1 MFLDKD
7 METIKFDNCDK
18 IFEKCFSLLEDG
30 STVLTSSARSARK
43 IVFLYRNYKLSKQEK
58 IWKSPNV
65 FTLKFFI
72 DLNFNELITEK
83 RINSY
88 EESLF
93 LYYKAVKLNR
103 KNQEEITFVD
113 YALEHLKHYN
123 FAEINKIILKKD
135 NGGLFEFRN
144 KILDDFYKLKN
155 DNKLLSYSEEMEE
168 LKKAISEKIISLP
181 SKIAVLDFEE
191 FSPLEK
197 DFIKFLEEKS
207 TIFNFKI
214 DETKENLENEV
225 TLYDD
230 IQSEVEATLNEAISL
245 WESGERSIAICYF
258 EDSYK
263 KVIEESLSNFKNNE
277 KDHFRY
283 HFEEGVKISELLS
296 FEIVKTIL
304 TLSQYQTEKKLFSL
318 VSNHIFKPKVS
329 KNSLKELFFTKGE
342 KNEEFVKKFKK
353 LFKFGDELDIF
364 LKGGNH
370 KIGDIVGSLR
380 KIINDH
386 YLNADV
392 NTTLAKSFNEILEHL
407 TFFETIAPEYE
418 ISLSEYEKLFS
429 ATIGNKSIY
438 NDSSEFCG
446 IQVLSYDNC
455 LYQNFKYLFVLGAN
469 LSVLPKIVPTY
480 PLFSS
485 DEKKECETFDLE
497 KHIQKEKNF
506 LKKVISTNKKVFFSR
521 SKKYKDKP
529 FLSSPFL
536 KGNESEKEWGKYNF
550 EINRYFLPQ
559 NLISSVNTKEG
570 EYKNEPVVG
579 LELPKIMRVT
589 EEISNLLL
597 CPFLFFAKYYLK
609 AKEPE
614 EISLLLDYKGF
625 GSFLHTLI
633 AKMEE
638 KIKDRTEIN
647 LDEINILVSEFL
659 REIKISS
666 LEKESFHHFLFG
678 YGEKKGFIDNYLKF
692 ENKRIQENWRI
703 LDIERMF
710 EKEIEQLDNAVVKGK
725 IDRVE
730 ISNDNE
736 SIKIIDFKTKT
747 KSSHFDVKDKIQLDF
762 YRRIVDYKQSNIST
776 CIVKLLDEFN
786 FQEPSNSD
794 NGSERFERTI
804 NSFNKIKHGNVK
816 PDPYPPNSNSPCEYC
831 NFDLIC
837 HIDKYENISNDEGN
851 SNE

>member
-1 MFLDKD
+1 

-18 IFEKCFSLLEDG
+18 IFEKCFSLLEEG
-30 STVLTSSARSARK
+30 GTVLTSSAKSARK
-43 IVFLYRNYKLSKQEK
+43 IVFLYRNFKLSKEEK

-83 RINSY
+83 RVNSF

-93 LYYKAVKLNR
+93 LFYKAVKLNMT
-103 KNQEEITFVD
+103 NQEEITFVD

-123 FAEINKIILKKD
+123 FAETNKIILKKD
-135 NGGLFEFRN
+135 NGDLFKLRN
-144 KILDDFYKLKN
+144 KIFANFYKLKN
-155 DNKLLSYSEEMEE
+155 DNKLLSYSEEIEE
-168 LKKAISEKIISLP
+168 LKKAISDKKISIP
-181 SKIAVLDFEE
+181 NQIALLDIEE

-197 DFIKFLEEKS
+197 DFIKFLEEKG

-214 DETKENLENEV
+214 DETKANLENDV
-225 TLYDD
+225 ALYDD
-230 IQSEVEATLNEAISL
+230 IQLEVEATLNEVISL
-245 WESGERSIAICYF
+245 WESNERSIAICYF

-304 TLSQYQTEKKLFSL
+304 TLSQYQREKKLFSL
-318 VSNHIFKPKVS
+318 VSNNIFKPKVPH
-329 KNSLKELFFTKGE
+329 KSLKELLFTKGE

-364 LKGGNH
+364 LKEGNY
-370 KIGDIVGSLR
+370 KISDIVNSLR
-380 KIINDH
+380 IILEKH
-386 YLNADV
+386 YMIDV
-392 NTTLAKSFNEILEHL
+392 TSTLAKSFNEILECL
-407 TFFETIAPEYE
+407 TFFETITPEYE
-418 ISLSEYEKLFS
+418 ISLSEFEKLFS

-446 IQVLSYDNC
+446 IQVLSYENC
-455 LYQNFKYLFVLGAN
+455 LYQNFNYLFVLGAN

-480 PLFSS
+480 PLFLS
-485 DEKKECETFDLE
+485 DEKKECQIFDLE
-497 KHIQKEKNF
+497 KHFQKEENF
-506 LKKVISTNKKVFFSR
+506 LKKVVSTNKKVFFSR
-521 SKKYKDKP
+521 SKKHKDKP

-536 KGNESEKEWGKYNF
+536 KGKEIEKAWEKYNF
-550 EINRYFLPQ
+550 EINRYFMPQ
-559 NLISSVNTKEG
+559 NLISSVNTRDGK
-570 EYKNEPVVG
+570 YKDESVVG
-579 LELPKIMRVT
+579 LELPQIMSVT

-609 AKEPE
+609 VREPE
-614 EISLLLDYKGF
+614 EISLLIDYKGF
-625 GSFLHTLI
+625 GSFLHALI

-659 REIKISS
+659 RESKISS

-678 YGEKKGFIDNYLKF
+678 YGEKKGFIDNYLQF
-692 ENKRIQENWRI
+692 EKKRISENWKI
-703 LDIERMF
+703 LDLERIF
-710 EKEIEQLDNAVVKGK
+710 EKEIEQFNNAVVRGK
-725 IDRVE
+725 VDRVE
-730 ISNDNE
+730 ISNNNN

-762 YRRIVDYKQSNIST
+762 YRRIVNFEQSNIST
-776 CIVKLLDEFN
+776 YIVKLLDEFN
-786 FQEPSNSD
+786 LQQFSTADNS
-794 NGSERFERTI
+794 FEGFARTI
-804 NSFNKIKHGNVK
+804 DSFNKIKQGDVK
-816 PDPYPPNSNSPCEYC
+816 PDPYPQKSNRPCEYC

-837 HIDKYENISNDEGN
+837 HIDKYENISNDEEN
-851 SNE
+851 INE